1 MISRKLTGTCWRF
14 EGLLDVDYDIFP
26 WREGDRFATDEEYGS
41 LCMSKRDPDFVNKM
55 TAGDFIVGDVGF
67 GYGHDH
73 DCGARAI
80 KGCGLGAVLCESST
94 PYFLRNAFN
103 HGLLTLEIPGVFH
116 STTTGDQLEVDLDSG
131 TITNQTTGWSGSF
144 GKLPDFVL
152 EMLDAGNIYNK
163 LNHELA
169 AVGAP
174 G

>member
-1 MISRKLTGTCWRF
+1 MISRQLVGTAWRF

-26 WREGDRFATDEEYGS
+26 WREGDRFETDEEYGT
-41 LCMSKRDPDFVNKM
+41 LCMTKRDPEFPQKM
-55 TAGDFIVGDVGF
+55 SAGDFIVGDVGF

-116 STTTGDQLEVDLDSG
+116 NSATGDRFEVDLEEG
-131 TITNQTTGWSGSF
+131 TIVNETNGWSSTF
-144 GKLPDFVL
+144 VRLPDFVL
-152 EMLDAGNIYNK
+152 EMLDAGNIYNR
-163 LNHELA
+163 LNQDLA
-169 AVGAP
+169 AAGTRA
-174 G
+174 